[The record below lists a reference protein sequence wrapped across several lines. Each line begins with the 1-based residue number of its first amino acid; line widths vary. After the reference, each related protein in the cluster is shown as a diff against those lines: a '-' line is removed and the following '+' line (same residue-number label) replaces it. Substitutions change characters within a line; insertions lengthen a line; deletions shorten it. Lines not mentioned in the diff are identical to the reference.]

1 MTPQIEGHQKQ
12 KNYIKKIIASR
23 SRPHA
28 LLFVGVNGIGK
39 SAVAVE
45 SIAAFFCTASE
56 SPCRECPSCRQVFS
70 FSHPDFLILEP
81 DEKGSIPIGDKDKK
95 EEGSV
100 RSLLSSL
107 NEKPFGGKRAV
118 LIKEIDC
125 AKTAGMNALLKTI
138 EEPSENTLII
148 MTTSSESRILRTILS
163 RSSVIRFSPLP
174 FDSIIKLLGDIPE
187 ADKEFIAAAS
197 GGSMEIAIKF
207 SSEKEREELKNFASG
222 IRKAFLSNSLIEP
235 GHLSAMSG
243 KDGYSLIDGAINIY
257 SYLLKNK
264 LTGKVSF
271 SSFLNDL
278 YIDADKTLHNIIKML
293 LSAKKG
299 SSRNLNPAFTVK
311 ALSCDFL
318 AEKLI

>member
-1 MTPQIEGHQKQ
+1 MIPHIEGHQKQ
-12 KNYIKKIIASR
+12 KNFIKKIIASP

-28 LLFVGVNGIGK
+28 LLFAGINGIGK
-39 SAVAVE
+39 SSIAVE
-45 SIAAFFCTASE
+45 SIAAFFCNEAN
-56 SPCRECPSCRQVFS
+56 SPCGECRSCRQVFS

-100 RSLLSSL
+100 RALLSSL
-107 NEKPFGGKRAV
+107 SEKPFGGKRAV

-174 FDSIIKLLGDIPE
+174 FESVKELLTDIPE
-187 ADKEFIAAAS
+187 AEKEFIAAAS
-197 GGSMEIAIKF
+197 GGSMENALKF
-207 SSEKEREELKNFASG
+207 SSEKTRDELKSFASG
-222 IRKAFLSNSLIEP
+222 IRKAYLSNSVIDSAALA
-235 GHLSAMSG
+235 AMSG
-243 KDGYSLIDGAINIY
+243 KDGYCLIDGALNIF
-257 SYLLKNK
+257 SFLLKNNIN
-264 LTGKVSF
+264 GKASF
-271 SSFLNDL
+271 NSFLNDL

-299 SSRNLNPAFTVK
+299 SARNLNPAFTVK
-311 ALSCDFL
+311 ALSSL

>member
-1 MTPQIEGHQKQ
+1 MIPQIEGHQKQ
-12 KNYIKKIIASR
+12 KNYIKKIIASP

-28 LLFVGVNGIGK
+28 LLFTGVNGIGK

-45 SIAAFFCTASE
+45 SIAAFLCADAN
-56 SPCRECPSCRQVFS
+56 SPCGKCSSCRQVFS

-100 RSLLSSL
+100 RALLSSL
-107 NEKPFGGKRAV
+107 SEKPFGGKRAV

-163 RSSVIRFSPLP
+163 RSSVIRFQPLP
-174 FDSIIKLLGDIPE
+174 FESVIKLLEDMPE
-187 ADKEFIAAAS
+187 AEKEFIAAAS
-197 GGSMEIAIKF
+197 GGSMESAIKF
-207 SSEKEREELKNFASG
+207 SSEKAREELKNFASG
-222 IRKAFLSNSLIEP
+222 IRKAYLSNSFIEP
-235 GHLSAMSG
+235 ASFSAMSG
-243 KDGYSLIDGAINIY
+243 KDGYGLIDGALNIY
-257 SYLLKNK
+257 SFLLKNK
-264 LTGKVSF
+264 LTGKVTF

-299 SSRNLNPAFTVK
+299 SARNLNPAFSVK
-311 ALSCDFL
+311 AISYNCI

>member
-1 MTPQIEGHQKQ
+1 MTPHIEGHQKQ
-12 KNYIKKIIASR
+12 KNYIRKIIASA

-28 LLFVGVNGIGK
+28 LLFAGLNGTGK

-45 SIAAFFCTASE
+45 SIAAFFCSE
-56 SPCRECPSCRQVFS
+56 ANSPCGVCSSCRQVFS

-100 RSLLSSL
+100 RALLSSL

-138 EEPSENTLII
+138 EEPSENTMII

-163 RSSVIRFSPLP
+163 RSSVIRFQPLH
-174 FDSIIKLLGDIPE
+174 FESVKKLLGDMPE
-187 ADKEFIAAAS
+187 AQKEFIAAAS
-197 GGSMEIAIKF
+197 GGSMEIALKF
-207 SSEKEREELKNFASG
+207 SSEKALDELKSFASG
-222 IRKAFLSNSLIEP
+222 IRKAYLSNSPVEP
-235 GHLSAMSG
+235 SALTAMSG
-243 KDGYSLIDGAINIY
+243 KDGYGLIDGAINIY
-257 SYLLKNK
+257 SFLLKNN
-264 LTGKVSF
+264 LSGKVNF

-278 YIDADKTLHNIIKML
+278 YIDADKTLQNIIKML

-299 SSRNLNPAFTVK
+299 SARNLNPAFTVK
-311 ALSCDFL
+311 ALSCL
-318 AEKLI
+318 AEKFI

>member
-1 MTPQIEGHQKQ
+1 MIPHIEGHQKQ
-12 KNYIKKIIASR
+12 KNFIRKLIASP

-28 LLFVGVNGIGK
+28 LLFTGINGIGK
-39 SAVAVE
+39 SSIAVE
-45 SIAAFFCTASE
+45 SIAAFLCTGGN
-56 SPCRECPSCRQVFS
+56 SPCGECPSCRQVFS

-100 RSLLSSL
+100 RALLSSL
-107 NEKPFGGKRAV
+107 SEKPFGGKRAV

-174 FDSIIKLLGDIPE
+174 FESVKKLLTDIPE
-187 ADKEFIAAAS
+187 AEKEFIAAAS
-197 GGSMEIAIKF
+197 GGSLENALKF
-207 SSEKEREELKNFASG
+207 SSEKTRDELKNFASG
-222 IRKAFLSNSLIEP
+222 IRKAYLSNSVIDSAALA
-235 GHLSAMSG
+235 AMSG
-243 KDGYSLIDGAINIY
+243 KDGYCLIDGAINIY
-257 SYLLKNK
+257 SFLLKNNIN
-264 LTGKVSF
+264 GKANF

-299 SSRNLNPAFTVK
+299 SARNLNPAFTVK
-311 ALSCDFL
+311 ALSSL